1 MKKILS
7 MILALTMI
15 FSLSITA
22 FAAENEATT
31 DLKNTYNNDITVGAS
46 YTAGSTTN
54 ASTIYSVKVTWTV
67 INPGYTAG
75 NTTYSWIPT
84 DLKYKSETKDSGWTD
99 GSVSI
104 NVSNS
109 SNAAITATV
118 TYNDTTSDELT
129 SSVAWAD
136 SGSTATVGSAAVNSD
151 GAALEQT
158 STETGTVQTAIF
170 SGTVSVSGTIT
181 EAVDSVGTVTVSLS
195 KATN

>member
-22 FAAENEATT
+22 FAADEDSTT
-31 DLKNTYNNDITVGAS
+31 LGSAYSKDITVGAS
-46 YTAGSTTN
+46 YTEGETTN
-54 ASTIYSVKVTWTV
+54 ATTIYSVKVTWAVT
-67 INPGYTAG
+67 NPSYAAG
-75 NTTYSWIPT
+75 DTTYSWNTT
-84 DLKYKSETKDSGWTD
+84 DLKYESSTEAATWTN

-136 SGSTATVGSAAVNSD
+136 SKSTATVGSAAVNSD
-151 GAALEQT
+151 GVALEQT

-181 EAVDSVGTVTVSLS
+181 EAVDSVGTVTVSLT
-195 KATN
+195 KANN